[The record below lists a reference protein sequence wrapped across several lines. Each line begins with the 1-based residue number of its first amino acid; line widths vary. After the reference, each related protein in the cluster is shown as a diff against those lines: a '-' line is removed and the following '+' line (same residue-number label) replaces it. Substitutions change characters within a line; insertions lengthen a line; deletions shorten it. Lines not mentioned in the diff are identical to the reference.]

1 MQPLW
6 GLLIGL
12 SIVAV
17 ALCQNNCKQHPQ
29 RFSSFQHRYLAVFYL
44 VMFADWLQGITMYD
58 LYRGYVNDQT
68 TINYLFLTGFATSGL
83 VSMFCGRYI
92 DQWGRKK
99 SCVLYCVLEIIINT
113 LEHVNDVRVLYA
125 GRVLGGLSTALL
137 FVSFESWMVSEH
149 HRRGFHERLLQDTFS
164 LAHAGNGVVA
174 VFAGIVA
181 QLLKDRYG
189 NIGPFRAAIVVT
201 AIVLI
206 YILTQWSENHGDTTT
221 GTTYSGLRPQL
232 MWLGLTQALFESV
245 VYTFVFNWVPALNT
259 QYTGI
264 VFACFMACVAIGGM
278 LFRLYVVGRQMPTNK
293 FGMCTM
299 LLASASLGVVAWSH
313 THFGI
318 TLVAFLVFEMCVG
331 ANMANQ
337 AALRSEHIPKA
348 QHAGY
353 MHSFRVP
360 LNILTVAGIW
370 SSGNISRTMTICAV
384 VVGIAALA
392 HLRLQRPHKLLL

>member
-12 SIVAV
+12 TIVAV

-29 RFSSFQHRYLAVFYL
+29 RFSSFQHRYLAVFFL

-58 LYRGYVNDQT
+58 LYRGYVNDQQ

-83 VSMFCGRYI
+83 VSIFCGRYI

-137 FVSFESWMVSEH
+137 FVSFESWMITEH
-149 HRRGFHERLLQDTFS
+149 HKRGFHERLLQDTFS

-174 VFAGIVA
+174 VLAGIAA
-181 QLLKDRYG
+181 QLLKDQYG
-189 NIGPFRAAIVVT
+189 DIGPFRAAIVVT

-206 YILTQWSENHGDTTT
+206 YILTQWPENHGGTTT
-221 GTTYSGLRPQL
+221 DTTYSFNSPL
-232 MWLGLTQALFESV
+232 MWLGVTQALFESAM
-245 VYTFVFNWVPALNT
+245 YTFVFNWVPALNT
-259 QYTGI
+259 PYTGI

-278 LFRLYVVGRQMPTNK
+278 LFRLYVVGRRMPTNK
-293 FGMCTM
+293 FGMRAM

-313 THFGI
+313 THFGV
-318 TLVAFLVFEMCVG
+318 TLVAFLVFELCVG

-337 AALRSEHIPKA
+337 AALRSEHVPKE
-348 QHAGY
+348 QHAAV
-353 MHSFRVP
+353 MHIFRVP

-384 VVGIAALA
+384 AVGIAALA
-392 HLRLQRPHKLLL
+392 HIRLPHTHKLP